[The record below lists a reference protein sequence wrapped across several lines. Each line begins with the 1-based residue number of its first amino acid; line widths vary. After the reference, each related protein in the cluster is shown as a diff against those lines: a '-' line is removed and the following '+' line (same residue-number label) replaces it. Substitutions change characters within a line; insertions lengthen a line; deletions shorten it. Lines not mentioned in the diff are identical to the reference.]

1 MGTEQ
6 SKESNNSG
14 DPQVQVLN
22 RLEIHEEQHKQ
33 HEFKL
38 TIILVIVSVQLLI
51 TVYKLYKEHTRAQA
65 LKAAKTISDLTN
77 I

>member
-1 MGTEQ
+1 MGNDK
-6 SKESNNSG
+6 SKESHNSG

-22 RLEIHEEQHKQ
+22 TLEIHAEQHKQ

-38 TIILVIVSVQLLI
+38 TIILVIVSVQLLL
-51 TVYKLYKEHTRAQA
+51 TMYKLYKEHTRKQA
-65 LKAAKTISDLTN
+65 LKAAKTLSDLTT